1 MVTPSPLLAP
11 TLVGE
16 PAVIGEVRAAL
27 ASQNFPLAARLAK
40 SALIGGL
47 EAPLLLNVAA
57 FSLEQDGRL
66 DDAMRL
72 LQRAREIDPDNVMTL
87 IAMGHWLSKSARPGE
102 ALKLFDAA
110 LAVDPDHASAHHG
123 RGLAL
128 AAMKDF
134 DGAWDSQLQA
144 ATLGPHNPDVLGAL
158 ASIAANRNDE
168 VAARAYAD
176 QALAIDPHQSNAVVT
191 LGSLNFQ
198 AKQFDEVVSS
208 LQILLAHGGMSGLH
222 TSAAYRLLA
231 DALEAQGHYAQAMEA
246 YVSANGIL
254 RAANAAVFEAPGV
267 ERGPALTQRLAAY
280 FSAVPKGAWTAPSP
294 DRTQSEPVADHV
306 FLVGFPRSGTTL
318 LEQVLA
324 THDKVVALEER
335 LTLGEVGFQFEDT
348 ASLDRLASMDAA
360 TADELRREYWDN
372 VQAFGVEPAGK
383 VFVDK
388 LPLTTLWLP
397 YVAKLFP
404 DAKVVFARRDP
415 RDVVLSCFR
424 RRFLM
429 NGAMYDFTDLVEAA
443 RFYAGTMGL
452 AEVYRGVLALDW
464 YDHKHEDLVN
474 DFEDETRRLCVFL
487 DLLWTETLSD
497 FAETAKRRNVQTPSA
512 SQVRRGL
519 YNDGLAQ
526 WRRYGEA
533 LAPIFPILQP
543 WVMKFGYE
551 A

>member
-1 MVTPSPLLAP
+1 MASPTSPLVSTLDQEP
-11 TLVGE
+11 T
-16 PAVIGEVRAAL
+16 AIGDVRAAL
-27 ASQNFPLAARLAK
+27 KAKDFPGAARLAK
-40 SALIGGL
+40 AALIGGL
-47 EAPLLLNVAA
+47 ETPLLLNVAA
-57 FSLEQDGRL
+57 FSLEQEGRL

-72 LQRAREIDPDNVMTL
+72 LQRAHEIAPGDLMTL
-87 IAMGHWLSKSARPGE
+87 NAIGHWLSKSARPGE
-102 ALKLFDAA
+102 ALKVFDAV
-110 LAVDPDHASAHHG
+110 LAAQADYAAAHHG
-123 RGLAL
+123 RGLAQ

-134 DGAWDSQLQA
+134 EGAWESQLQA
-144 ATLGPHNPDVLGAL
+144 VTLDPHNSDVLGAL

-168 VAARAYAD
+168 VAARAYAE
-176 QALAIDPHQSNAVVT
+176 QALAMDPHQSNAVVT

-198 AKQFDEVVSS
+198 AQRFDEVVSS
-208 LQILLAHGGMSGLH
+208 LEALLTHGGMSGLH

-231 DALEAQGHYAQAMEA
+231 DALEAQGHYAEAMEA
-246 YVSANGIL
+246 YVAANGIL

-267 ERGPALTQRLAAY
+267 ERGPALTERLAAY
-280 FSAVPKGAWTAPSP
+280 FSAVPKGAWTTPGP
-294 DRTQSEPVADHV
+294 DRTQSEPVLEHV

-335 LTLGEVGFQFEDT
+335 LTLGEVGFRFEDT
-348 ASLDRLASMDAA
+348 ASLDRLADMDAA
-360 TADELRREYWDN
+360 TADDLRRAYWDN
-372 VQAFGVEPAGK
+372 VRAFGVEPAGK

-443 RFYAGTMGL
+443 RFYAGTMAL
-452 AEVYRGVLALDW
+452 ADVYRQMLPLAW
-464 YDHKHEDLVN
+464 YDHKHEDLVA
-474 DFEDETRRLCVFL
+474 DFDAETRRLCAFL
-487 DLLWTETLSD
+487 DLPWSETLND
-497 FAETAKRRNVQTPSA
+497 FAETAKRRDVQTPSA

-519 YNDGLAQ
+519 YSDGMAQ

-533 LAPIFPILQP
+533 LAPIFPILRL
-543 WVMKFGYE
+543 WVQKLGYD